1 MARKTADV
9 RQIITLQ
16 CGDCR
21 ERNYTTANTRSSP
34 PKKNPATMAN
44 MMTTTVNRAVSSR
57 LGQADFRS
65 S

>member
-21 ERNYTTANTRSSP
+21 ERNYTTN
-34 PKKNPATMAN
+34 K
-44 MMTTTVNRAVSSR
+44 SR
-57 LGQADFRS
+57 RNDPQRMELRKYCPRCRGHKAHREVR
-65 S
+65 

>member
-21 ERNYTTANTRSSP
+21 ERNYTTN
-34 PKKNPATMAN
+34 KNRRNDP
-44 MMTTTVNRAVSSR
+44 NRIELNKFCPRCRKYVLHR
-57 LGQADFRS
+57 EIR
-65 S
+65 